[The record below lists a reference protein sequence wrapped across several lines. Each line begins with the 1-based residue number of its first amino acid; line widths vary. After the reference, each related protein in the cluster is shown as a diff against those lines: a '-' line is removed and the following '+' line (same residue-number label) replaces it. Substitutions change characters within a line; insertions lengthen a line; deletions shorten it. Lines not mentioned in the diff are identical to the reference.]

1 MKQDP
6 GQVFDGVMV
15 TVLGA
20 GESGQAAARWLK
32 AAGALV
38 IVSDSRPESEWDRKF
53 LLWCRQ
59 AGVSVEAGGHTP
71 DSCTRCAMMVVS
83 PGISALAAPVRMAI
97 DSGVAVVSDLVLAA
111 CFWNGKI
118 VAVTGTNG
126 KTTTTMLIEHL
137 LTNAG
142 IPAVAAGNISPPLFQ
157 VMDQNRSDTVAVLEV
172 SSFQLE
178 LLRQQWRLP
187 FDRPH
192 VSVAIWLNLAP
203 DHLDRHGD
211 MKTYAECKACLL
223 ELQDSDAWAVIN
235 RDDSV
240 LEPYSRH
247 GNGKRFFFTANA
259 VSDSPGAY
267 IDQQAGRLVLNG
279 LDKQGTCLVP
289 EVYDLSGWGLVGAHN
304 LENLAAAV
312 VAARLMGASKDDIQ
326 RGIATFGAPAHRF
339 ETVVVA
345 EGVTYIDDSKATN
358 AAATIRALE
367 ACRSPVVLVAGGLG
381 KDEDYEDLSH
391 IIGRLAQ
398 CGMIRAVILVGVHG
412 PRLARSLEGE
422 AVRGIAVEIVSQT
435 DDGQA
440 AMDQAVSLALRYAIP
455 GDVVLLSPACAS
467 FDMFSSYRERGRAFR
482 RSVQEIACKMALKKS
497 DNPSVTGHDQ
507 YLSCT

>member
-1 MKQDP
+1 MKQDL
-6 GQVFDGVMV
+6 GQVFDGLRV

-20 GESGQAAARWLK
+20 GESGRAAARWLK

-38 IVSDSRPESEWDRKF
+38 TVSDSRPEAEWEEEF
-53 LLWCRQ
+53 LLYCRQ
-59 AGVSVEAGGHTP
+59 AGVNIEAGGHSP

-83 PGISALAAPVRMAI
+83 PGIPVYAEPVRMAI
-97 DSGVAVVSDLVLAA
+97 DSNVAVVSDLVLAA

-126 KTTTTMLIEHL
+126 KTTTTMLTGHL

-142 IPAVAAGNISPPLFQ
+142 IPAVAAGNISPPLFH
-157 VMDQNRSDTVAVLEV
+157 VMDQNSSDTVAVLEV

-178 LLRQQWRLP
+178 LLRRQWRLP

-203 DHLDRHGD
+203 DHLDRHSD

-223 ELQDSDAWAVIN
+223 DLQDSDAWAVIN
-235 RDDSV
+235 RDDLM
-240 LEPYSRH
+240 LEPYSRM
-247 GNGKRFFFTANA
+247 GKGKRFFFTGSA

-267 IDQQAGRLVLNG
+267 VDQQAGKLVLNVP
-279 LDKQGTCLVP
+279 DAQGTGHVT
-289 EVYDLSGWGLVGAHN
+289 EVYDLSAWGLVGRHN

-312 VAARLMGASKDDIQ
+312 SAARLVGASKNDIQ
-326 RGIATFGAPAHRF
+326 KGIATFSAPAHRF
-339 ETVVVA
+339 ETVAVA
-345 EGVTYIDDSKATN
+345 EGITYIDDSKATN

-367 ACRSPVVLVAGGLG
+367 ACHSPVVLVAGGLG
-381 KDEDYEDLSH
+381 KDEDYTDLSH
-391 IIGRLAQ
+391 TIGRLAQ

-412 PRLARSLEGE
+412 PRLARSMEGE
-422 AVRGIAVEIVSQT
+422 AVRGVAVELISRT

-440 AMDQAVSLALRYAIP
+440 VMDQAVSLALRHATR

-467 FDMFSSYRERGRAFR
+467 FDMFSSYSERGRAFR
-482 RSVQEIACKMALKKS
+482 RSVQEIAFKMAVGRS
-497 DNPSVTGHDQ
+497 DNPSVISHGQH
-507 YLSCT
+507 LSCA